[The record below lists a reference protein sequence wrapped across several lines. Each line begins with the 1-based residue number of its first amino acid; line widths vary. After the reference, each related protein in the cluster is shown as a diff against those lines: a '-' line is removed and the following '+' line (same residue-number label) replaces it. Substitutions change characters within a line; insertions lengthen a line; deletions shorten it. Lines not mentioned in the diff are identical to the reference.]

1 MNLFLRFYVPVA
13 VHLTS
18 VDLVL
23 TTSELSIRVR
33 DSTATFVI
41 KAIQPRRKIVIT
53 TSELPIM
60 VRDSSELSIRMR
72 DFVNP
77 SLHKPAWSEGCFNH
91 RVYNFFLKNHVK
103 ISRLSHQKSC

>member
-41 KAIQPRRKIVIT
+41 KAIQPRKIVID
-53 TSELPIM
+53 TSKLFIM
-60 VRDSSELSIRMR
+60 VRESTVIFVKLHSHPIAVVIDTSELSIHQGEKIKECNLKV
-72 DFVNP
+72 FIY
-77 SLHKPAWSEGCFNH
+77 
-91 RVYNFFLKNHVK
+91 YN
-103 ISRLSHQKSC
+103 ILSN